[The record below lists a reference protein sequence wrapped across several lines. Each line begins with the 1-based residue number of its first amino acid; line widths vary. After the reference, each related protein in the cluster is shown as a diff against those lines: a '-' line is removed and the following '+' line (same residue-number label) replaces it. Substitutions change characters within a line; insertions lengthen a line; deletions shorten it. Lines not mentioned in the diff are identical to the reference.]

1 MATYN
6 LAFNTRLDGV
16 VVLQTFVDTDIQL
29 QDTITVTG
37 AGNSMSG
44 TFTVI
49 SSTPYEFI
57 GLDEAGDLLFDYS
70 VMRENQ
76 FCYLQAGTDVERTT
90 ATGTVTNQA
99 TACTW
104 IVSQDVLDW
113 LGVAPASANDTA
125 FVTACTGAANALA
138 YRRRRAAG
146 YTDSLSVVPGADV
159 KLGTVMMGGNLYR
172 NRGSSG
178 GESFMS
184 YESMQAG
191 GSPLAMGEILRL
203 WGCKRAQVA

>member
-1 MATYN
+1 MAIYN
-6 LAFNTRLDGV
+6 LAFNARLDGV
-16 VVLQTFVDTDIQL
+16 VVLQTFVDTDIQS

-49 SSTPYEFI
+49 NTEPYEFI
-57 GLDEAGDLLFDYS
+57 GLDEAGDLLFDYDII
-70 VMRENQ
+70 RENQ
-76 FCYLQAGTDVERTT
+76 FCYKQAGTDVERST
-90 ATGTVTNQA
+90 AVGTVTNQA

-104 IVSQDVLDW
+104 ISTSQLLDY
-113 LGVAPASANDTA
+113 LGTAPASANDVSFATTCTEA
-125 FVTACTGAANALA
+125 ACALA

-159 KLGTVMMGGNLYR
+159 SMGTVMMACNLYR
-172 NRGSSG
+172 SRGASG

-184 YESMQAG
+184 YESMQSG

-203 WGCKRAQVA
+203 WGCNRPQVA